1 MLDHEQL
8 EALRY
13 FDTPTVCNAIE
24 FFKLRPRTCGFG
36 LPGMVWRGG
45 DSSKAIVGYAVT
57 ARVGAIFPETPEQ
70 KELQMQLYAN
80 ARAVEGPSIICI
92 QDTDPH
98 PIGSFWGEVQASIFR
113 SLGSVGT
120 LTAGGV
126 RDIPASDT
134 LGFAFLS
141 THVLVSHAN
150 IHVEAINCPVQI
162 CGLEIRPGDLLH
174 ADMHGFTVV
183 PGEIADRLAAAC
195 EAAAAS
201 EEPVIGPCREAIERG
216 ERPTIEDLRAW
227 NAKMGAERQ
236 KLNF

>member
-1 MLDHEQL
+1 MQSNFSNYGRAPAVSVCRGWSARRRQL
-8 EALRY
+8 ESDRRLCRDGARRRH
-13 FDTPTVCNAIE
+13 FSGDT
-24 FFKLRPRTCGFG
+24 
-36 LPGMVWRGG
+36 
-45 DSSKAIVGYAVT
+45 
-57 ARVGAIFPETPEQ
+57 GAERA
-70 KELQMQLYAN
+70 KDALYAN

-183 PGEIADRLAAAC
+183 PGEIVDRLAAAC